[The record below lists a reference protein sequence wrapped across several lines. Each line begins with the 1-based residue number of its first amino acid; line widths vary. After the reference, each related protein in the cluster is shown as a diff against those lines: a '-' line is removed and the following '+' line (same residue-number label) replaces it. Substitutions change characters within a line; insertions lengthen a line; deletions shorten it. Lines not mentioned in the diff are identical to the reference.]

1 MSVVGAVVVEAE
13 VVVGG
18 GAVVVGVV
26 VVGAVAVEAEVVVG
40 GSGLTLS
47 TSVLQAETERVRV
60 IASINPRIRRVSQT
74 RFRKGVG
81 RVDGE
86 RRDCAPPDSVSA
98 PFRE

>member
-18 GAVVVGVV
+18 VEV
-26 VVGAVAVEAEVVVG
+26 VVGAVVIEAEVVVE

-47 TSVLQAETERVRV
+47 APVLQAETERVTV
-60 IASINPRIRRVSQT
+60 IASIKPRILRVSQT
-74 RFRKGVG
+74 GFRKGVG
-81 RVDGE
+81 RDDGE